1 MTGRIV
7 TIAQQKGGTGKTTLA
22 ANLGVEMARRGLS
35 VALVDSDPQGSLGR
49 WFLTRRARLGPEGTG
64 LSFRT
69 ASAWGVSYETEG
81 LAREHDLVL
90 VDTPPKIDADLK
102 PALRAANLVI
112 VPVAVSHV
120 DLWATEAV
128 VDLAQRVERPV
139 LVVLN
144 RATARARLTA
154 DVEAA
159 VAGLGVPR
167 ANTALGQ
174 RVAWAETMGQG
185 LGVTE
190 GRAPAA
196 RAEIVALADEIAARL
211 DL

>member
-1 MTGRIV
+1 MGHII
-7 TIAQQKGGTGKTTLA
+7 TIAQQKGGTGKTTVA
-22 ANLGVEMARRGLS
+22 ANLGVEMGRRGLR

-49 WFLTRRARLGPEGTG
+49 WFMSRRERLGPEGAG
-64 LSFRT
+64 LTFRT
-69 ASAWGVSYETEG
+69 ASAWGVAYETEG

-102 PALRAANLVI
+102 PALRAASLVL

-128 VDLAQRVERPV
+128 VDLAERVERPV

-144 RATARARLTA
+144 RAAARARLTA
-154 DVEAA
+154 DVEASL
-159 VAGLGVPR
+159 AGLGVSR
-167 ANTALGQ
+167 AATSLGQ

-185 LGVTE
+185 LGVAE
-190 GRAPAA
+190 GRSPAA
-196 RAEIVALADEIAARL
+196 RAEIAALAEEIASRL
-211 DL
+211 GL